1 MSCSSEGYGKR
12 KVIGLWHISSTLQG
26 ARSKF
31 WGVAGSEDFACATLP
46 TIPLD
51 FQDKIKNFCHPT
63 LLKIRFKITV
73 TPPSRY
79 YGASIN
85 SNGLLTL

>member
-1 MSCSSEGYGKR
+1 MTR
-12 KVIGLWHISSTLQG
+12 FRIFFPVLPTVIGRTHHVTG

-51 FQDKIKNFCHPT
+51 FQGKI
-63 LLKIRFKITV
+63 
-73 TPPSRY
+73 
-79 YGASIN
+79 
-85 SNGLLTL
+85 